1 MQPGFKTETA
11 MTEADFRYL
20 YRTNL
25 IRTQGIKGGA
35 ILLVVAVLVAVIAG
49 IIAKNAEKS
58 PTFAIVLALI
68 VIAAFSAMILKNLS
82 GEIKRI
88 AAGQITAHQEKYP
101 GTPYIIVNEVFEDR
115 ILTGLKTEG
124 TEKTEISREDIG
136 KIIVT
141 KQAVICTTKTTGQSL
156 FFKKDSFT
164 EGNFE
169 DFIRFLAKK

>member
-1 MQPGFKTETA
+1 M
-11 MTEADFRYL
+11 
-20 YRTNL
+20 
-25 IRTQGIKGGA
+25 
-35 ILLVVAVLVAVIAG
+35 
-49 IIAKNAEKS
+49 
-58 PTFAIVLALI
+58 LALI